1 MKQENGRFDMTSSKY
16 QRKSWYESVYV
27 YKRDLIRVCKFI
39 KGIWDMRVRVYKRE
53 ILYESA
59 CLVYIII

>member
-1 MKQENGRFDMTSSKY
+1 MTSSKY

-59 CLVYIII
+59 CLVLYI